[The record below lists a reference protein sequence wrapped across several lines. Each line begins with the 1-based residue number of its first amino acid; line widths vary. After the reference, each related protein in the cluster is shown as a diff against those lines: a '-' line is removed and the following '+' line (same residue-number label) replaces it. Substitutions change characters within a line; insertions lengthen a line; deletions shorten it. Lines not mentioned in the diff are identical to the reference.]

1 MTGSGMKPIKAPS
14 PRLCAAAG
22 TALLLMLA
30 LPPLRH
36 ALELGMWRHMALQ
49 FPLLMLAGA
58 LLASGLLARART
70 AVQRWN
76 AHGASGLLLAA
87 LVLSLSMVPRLLDLA
102 LLHPGVEAAKFAALM
117 LAGAT
122 LCLSWRPAGVVLQ
135 FFFLGNVLG
144 MMAVVGM
151 LYIDSPLRLCNAYL
165 LDDQA
170 RLGRWLVGAASV
182 LATLWL
188 GRVGWLLGRDP
199 APEPARPH
207 PGDVQNTTVCQ
218 SR

>member
-1 MTGSGMKPIKAPS
+1 MSLSPFRLPPRGCTVAGSV
-14 PRLCAAAG
+14 
-22 TALLLMLA
+22 LLLVLA
-30 LPPLRH
+30 LPASRH

-58 LLASGLLARART
+58 LLASGWPVRLQARVA
-70 AVQRWN
+70 RWN

-102 LLHPGVEAAKFAALM
+102 LLRPEVELAKFTALVLTGAALR
-117 LAGAT
+117 
-122 LCLSWRPAGVVLQ
+122 LSWRPAGVVLQ

-170 RLGRWLVGAASV
+170 RLGRWLVGTASV

-199 APEPARPH
+199 APPQPTPAQQVR
-207 PGDVQNTTVCQ
+207 
-218 SR
+218 

>member
-1 MTGSGMKPIKAPS
+1 MKPIKAPS
-14 PRLCAAAG
+14 PRLCASAG
-22 TALLLMLA
+22 SMLLLVLA

-36 ALELGMWRHMALQ
+36 ALELGMWCHMAVQ
-49 FPLLMLAGA
+49 FPLLMLTGV
-58 LLASGLLARART
+58 LLASGLSQRQQA
-70 AVQRWN
+70 AVARWN

-87 LVLSLSMVPRLLDLA
+87 LVLSVGMVPRLLDLA
-102 LLHPGVEAAKFAALM
+102 LLHPGVEAAKFAALV
-117 LAGAT
+117 LAGAA
-122 LCLSWRPAGVVLQ
+122 LRLSWRPAGVVLQ

-182 LATLWL
+182 LATGWL
-188 GRVGWLLGRDP
+188 GRVGWLLGRDTP
-199 APEPARPH
+199 VGAGSHRA
-207 PGDVQNTTVCQ
+207 
-218 SR
+218 